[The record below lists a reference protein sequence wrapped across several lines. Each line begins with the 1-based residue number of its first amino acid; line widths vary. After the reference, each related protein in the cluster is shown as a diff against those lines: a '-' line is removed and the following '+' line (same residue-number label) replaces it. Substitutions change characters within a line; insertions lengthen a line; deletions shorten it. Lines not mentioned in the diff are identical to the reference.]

1 MRPHLTQ
8 NLANLKDISKNLIL
22 SAEHKS
28 DFKMIISLL
37 EKNVTYNRLTGSHKS
52 WFVRPTVFMRPVYI
66 LHTNTNQV
74 MVCED

>member
-37 EKNVTYNRLTGSHKS
+37 EKNVTYNRQ
-52 WFVRPTVFMRPVYI
+52 PTLFMRPVYI